1 MSNNKLEMYNG
12 ISLVSKE
19 KNQLFLELTNDLID
33 NSPDTLK
40 SLTLENITLKNL
52 VNTRERE

>member
-1 MSNNKLEMYNG
+1 MLEMYNG
-12 ISLVSKE
+12 ITLVSKE